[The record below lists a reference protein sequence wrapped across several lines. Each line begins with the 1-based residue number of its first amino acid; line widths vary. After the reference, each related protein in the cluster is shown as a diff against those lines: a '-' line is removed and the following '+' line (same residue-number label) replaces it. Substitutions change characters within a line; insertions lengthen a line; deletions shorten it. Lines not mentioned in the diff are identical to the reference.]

1 MTSVPTRATGRRAS
15 VSLGRVLRIVAALL
29 LALLGLGL
37 AAFSI
42 SRFGALGA
50 GAPLWLQAV
59 ASGELLLGQLVFG
72 AGYAA
77 WDEFGRALVQAL
89 LASLCL
95 GLAAGVWPRRRLR
108 VQPDSP
114 YSFSYH
120 VDEEWERGA

>member
-1 MTSVPTRATGRRAS
+1 M
-15 VSLGRVLRIVAALL
+15 LRIVAALL

-77 WDEFGRALVQAL
+77 WDEFGRAWCRRCWPACVWVLPL
-89 LASLCL
+89 ES
-95 GLAAGVWPRRRLR
+95 GHAAGCGCSLTRRIPSPIMWMRSGSGARDQGLR
-108 VQPDSP
+108 RFTVGS
-114 YSFSYH
+114 
-120 VDEEWERGA
+120 GAG